1 LAAPRRNLAAV
12 LTGVELDADA
22 LLLHFTPRSGLA
34 REITDRV
41 PLSNAGDMEMVWGV
55 GRLLR
60 LFRASRIRAPRD
72 PYALAGNPQQALEL
86 ARRCVGSIVRLHV
99 QRRLTRVLTVWTETG
114 VHHFRGFMD
123 YVEEPEG
130 LSIMRRGG
138 RNVIQIPKRE
148 LVRYETSTEDDYV
161 VAAIESDRA

>member
-1 LAAPRRNLAAV
+1 MLR
-12 LTGVELDADA
+12 
-22 LLLHFTPRSGLA
+22 FTPRTGLS

-41 PLSNAGDMEMVWGV
+41 PLSNAGDMATIWGV

-60 LFRASRIRAPRD
+60 LLRASRIRAPRD
-72 PYALAGNPQQALEL
+72 PYELADDPERALGL
-86 ARRCVGSIVRLHV
+86 ARRCVGSLVRLRV
-99 QRRLTRVLTVWTETG
+99 ERQLTRVLTVWTETG

-123 YVEEPEG
+123 YVEEPDG

-148 LVRYETSTEDDYV
+148 LIRYETSTEDDYV
-161 VAAIESDRA
+161 VAAIEPERA